1 MLAPSFFASMRHV
14 TQLASM
20 QCLSDR
26 GPRLALCKMF
36 PVYYGADCYCRAL
49 AVFAQL

>member
-20 QCLSDR
+20 QCLSHR
-26 GPRLALCKMF
+26 GPRFGVVQNVSHLLR
-36 PVYYGADCYCRAL
+36 ADCYCRAL